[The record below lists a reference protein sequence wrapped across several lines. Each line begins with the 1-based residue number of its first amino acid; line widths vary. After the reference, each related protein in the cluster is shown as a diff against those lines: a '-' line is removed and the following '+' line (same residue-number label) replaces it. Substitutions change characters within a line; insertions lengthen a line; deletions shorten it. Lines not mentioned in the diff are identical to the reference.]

1 MFELF
6 FASLQNI
13 LTDPFLI
20 TLAVV
25 GVFFGTIMGAIPG
38 ISSTMT
44 LAILLP
50 FSFHMDP
57 ETAMVFLMAVFS
69 SSVFGG
75 SISAILMN
83 IPGTPGAIVTQ
94 LDGYPMA
101 KKGQGGYAL
110 TYALISSTIGGLI
123 GLLLLMLLAP
133 MVIKAS
139 MNFRSPEF
147 AMAAIF
153 GLTMLA
159 YSSPG
164 STFRGIV
171 VGAIGILLGMI
182 GFDAMTDVLRF
193 DYGTVFLQNGIHL
206 VPLSVGLFG
215 LSEILKNFTSI
226 KDKDKQLPKIEKLIP
241 PFNKIMSLWKSIL
254 RGSFFG
260 TFIGAIPAAGSA
272 IAVAIA
278 YAQEMK
284 LSKNP
289 ENFGKGE
296 IKGIS
301 APEAANNACVGG
313 ALIPMMTLGIPGDTM
328 TAILMAALL
337 IHGLQPG
344 PFLFQD
350 NPGFVSYV
358 YSSLFIAIF
367 FTLMFGLIMIKFIVK
382 LLNSPK
388 KIVNISI
395 IVLCISGSF
404 AIRNLISD
412 VYVMI
417 FFGLVGYI
425 FSLVNL
431 PQAPL
436 AFGLILGPVLEENL
450 RRSLIISR
458 GSWSI
463 FLERPVS
470 LFLII
475 FCLIV
480 LLLPFFKKIRGSYNT
495 KTVKDL

>member
-1 MFELF
+1 
-6 FASLQNI
+6 
-13 LTDPFLI
+13 
-20 TLAVV
+20 
-25 GVFFGTIMGAIPG
+25 
-38 ISSTMT
+38 
-44 LAILLP
+44 
-50 FSFHMDP
+50 
-57 ETAMVFLMAVFS
+57 
-69 SSVFGG
+69 
-75 SISAILMN
+75 
-83 IPGTPGAIVTQ
+83 
-94 LDGYPMA
+94 
-101 KKGQGGYAL
+101 
-110 TYALISSTIGGLI
+110 
-123 GLLLLMLLAP
+123 
-133 MVIKAS
+133 
-139 MNFRSPEF
+139 
-147 AMAAIF
+147 MAAIF

-182 GFDAMTDVLRF
+182 GFDGMTDVLRF

-226 KDKDKQLPKIEKLIP
+226 KDNDQQLPKIEKLIP
-241 PFNKIMSLWKSIL
+241 PLNKIMSLWKSIL
-254 RGSFFG
+254 RGSIFG

-296 IKGIS
+296 IKGIA

-328 TAILMAALL
+328 TALLMAALL

-344 PFLFQD
+344 PFLFQN

-358 YSSLFIAIF
+358 YSSLFVAIL
-367 FTLMFGLIMIKFIVK
+367 FTLIFGLIMIKFIVK

-425 FSLVNL
+425 FFLAKL
-431 PQAPL
+431 PPAPL

-475 FCLIV
+475 FCLAV
-480 LLLPFFKKIRGSYNT
+480 LLWPYFKKIKESYNT
-495 KTVKDL
+495 KTVENS

>member
-1 MFELF
+1 M
-6 FASLQNI
+6 N
-13 LTDPFLI
+13 
-20 TLAVV
+20 
-25 GVFFGTIMGAIPG
+25 
-38 ISSTMT
+38 
-44 LAILLP
+44 
-50 FSFHMDP
+50 P
-57 ETAMVFLMAVFS
+57 EAAMVFLIGVFS

-94 LDGYPMA
+94 LDGYPLA
-101 KKGQGGYAL
+101 KKGFGGYAL
-110 TYALISSTIGGLI
+110 IYALFSSTLGGLF
-123 GLLLLMLLAP
+123 GLFMLMILSPLI
-133 MVIKAS
+133 IKAS

-147 AMAAIF
+147 AIAAIF

-159 YSSPG
+159 YSTPG
-164 STFRGIV
+164 STFRGII
-171 VGAIGILLGMI
+171 VGAIGILLGMV
-182 GFDAMTDVLRF
+182 GFDAMTDELRF
-193 DYGTVFLQNGIHL
+193 DYGTIFLQNGIHL

-215 LSEILKNFTSI
+215 LSEILKNFSKT
-226 KDKDKQLPKIEKLIP
+226 KNNKYVLPKIGKLFP
-241 PFNKIMSLWKSIL
+241 PIKTLVSLWKSIL
-254 RGSFFG
+254 RGSIFG

-328 TAILMAALL
+328 TAVLMAALL

-344 PFLFQD
+344 PFLFSD
-350 NPGFVSYV
+350 NPYFVANV
-358 YSSLFIAIF
+358 YSSLFVGVL
-367 FTLMFGLIMIKFIVK
+367 FTLILGILLIKIIVK
-382 LLNSPK
+382 ILNAPQ
-388 KIVNISI
+388 KIIALGIV
-395 IVLCISGSF
+395 VLCVTGSF

-412 VYVMI
+412 VYVMLFFGFLGLI
-417 FFGLVGYI
+417 FFK
-425 FSLVNL
+425 VNL
-431 PQAPL
+431 PHAPL

-463 FLERPVS
+463 FIERPVS
-470 LFLII
+470 LFLIV
-475 FCLIV
+475 LILVV
-480 LLLPFFKKIRGSYNT
+480 LIWPLISNYLKLTMNKI
-495 KTVKDL
+495 K

>member
-1 MFELF
+1 
-6 FASLQNI
+6 
-13 LTDPFLI
+13 
-20 TLAVV
+20 
-25 GVFFGTIMGAIPG
+25 
-38 ISSTMT
+38 
-44 LAILLP
+44 
-50 FSFHMDP
+50 
-57 ETAMVFLMAVFS
+57 
-69 SSVFGG
+69 
-75 SISAILMN
+75 MN

-94 LDGYPMA
+94 IDGYPMA
-101 KKGQGGYAL
+101 KKGEGGFAL
-110 TYALISSTIGGLI
+110 TYALISSTLGGLI
-123 GLLLLMLLAP
+123 GLILLMLVSP
-133 MVIKAS
+133 IVIKAA

-159 YSSPG
+159 YSTPG

-182 GFDAMTDVLRF
+182 GFDNMTDILRF

-215 LSEILKNFTSI
+215 LSEIFKNFFSI
-226 KDKDKQLPKIEKLIP
+226 KNKDQQLPKIKKFFP
-241 PFNKIMSLWKSIL
+241 PLKKIVGLWKSIL
-254 RGSFFG
+254 RGSLFG

-272 IAVAIA
+272 IAVAIS

-289 ENFGKGE
+289 ENFGKGD
-296 IKGIS
+296 IRGVS
-301 APEAANNACVGG
+301 GPEAANNACVGG

-344 PFLFQD
+344 PFLFQN

-358 YSSLFIAIF
+358 YSSLFISIL
-367 FTLMFGLIMIKFIVK
+367 FTLILGLIMIKLIVK

-404 AIRNLISD
+404 AIRNLMSD

-417 FFGLVGYI
+417 FFGFIGYL
-425 FSLVNL
+425 FFLANL
-431 PQAPL
+431 PHAPL

-458 GSWSI
+458 GSWTI

-470 LFLII
+470 LFLIM
-475 FCLIV
+475 FCLLV
-480 LLLPFFKKIRGSYNT
+480 LFWPFFKKTIINFKSKY
-495 KTVKDL
+495 KKSIS

>member
-1 MFELF
+1 
-6 FASLQNI
+6 
-13 LTDPFLI
+13 
-20 TLAVV
+20 
-25 GVFFGTIMGAIPG
+25 
-38 ISSTMT
+38 
-44 LAILLP
+44 
-50 FSFHMDP
+50 
-57 ETAMVFLMAVFS
+57 
-69 SSVFGG
+69 
-75 SISAILMN
+75 
-83 IPGTPGAIVTQ
+83 
-94 LDGYPMA
+94 
-101 KKGQGGYAL
+101 
-110 TYALISSTIGGLI
+110 
-123 GLLLLMLLAP
+123 
-133 MVIKAS
+133 
-139 MNFRSPEF
+139 
-147 AMAAIF
+147 
-153 GLTMLA
+153 
-159 YSSPG
+159 
-164 STFRGIV
+164 
-171 VGAIGILLGMI
+171 LGMI

-226 KDKDKQLPKIEKLIP
+226 KDKDQQLPKIEKLIP

-337 IHGLQPG
+337 LHGLQPG
-344 PFLFQD
+344 PFLFQN

-367 FTLMFGLIMIKFIVK
+367 FTLIFGLIMIKFIVK

-388 KIVNISI
+388 KIVYISI

-470 LFLII
+470 LFLMI
-475 FCLIV
+475 FCLVV
-480 LLLPFFKKIRGSYNT
+480 LLWPFFKKIRGSYNT